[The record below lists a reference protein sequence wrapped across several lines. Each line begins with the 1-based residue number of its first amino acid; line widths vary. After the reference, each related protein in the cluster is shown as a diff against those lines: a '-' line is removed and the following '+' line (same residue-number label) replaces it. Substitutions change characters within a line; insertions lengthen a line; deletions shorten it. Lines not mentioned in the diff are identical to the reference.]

1 MTDMPT
7 LNPLQHPICLSQ
19 PDRIA
24 PSAWAGHI
32 PFAMYLIDVLRPHVI
47 VELGTFTGVSYCG
60 FCQAVKQLDLPT
72 RCYAIDT
79 WRGDEHTGFYDQE
92 LLEELKR
99 YHDPLYSSFSSL
111 TQSTFAEALPLFADS
126 SIDLL
131 HIDGAHAF
139 ESVKQDFESWLP
151 KMSARGIV
159 LIHDICE
166 SQPGFGVGR
175 LWSEIKQRYR
185 TFEFQHEHVLGVVAT
200 GDIHEPELQSL
211 FALSEPDVALI
222 RQFFHQLGK
231 RLTLTYENA
240 VSNTKATC
248 AELARERDQLLTHAR
263 ELDREI
269 EIRDQAI
276 DAISDQ
282 LDATQNRTAAILN
295 SRSWRWVNRYAL
307 LKARVVQPARRALRR
322 SSNGFG
328 PVDDELDYRAWVKQ
342 HDLLS
347 NTDRLNI
354 AKRIQGLKSRPRIS
368 IVVLPCAHG
377 DAFLERTIDSL
388 RTQLYP
394 NYEVCVIVSDTSRNP
409 VSDFDSAGDRFRVL
423 NCEPN
428 EDPLGTANRA
438 LADVGGDFVGF
449 VHAGDELPAHALY
462 LFAEQLNRFSGVDIV
477 YSDEDW
483 IDAGGARLNPYFK
496 PDWNPDLLHS
506 GDFLSRLAL
515 YRTALLERTGRLR
528 PEFGE
533 SALYDLSL
541 RATEGLGGFRIRHL
555 PYVLYH
561 RRAAAFPGSR
571 NGDEQARAL
580 QEHLDRLRMEASVTS
595 SPSGFCRIQHRLPQ
609 PNPLVTLIIA
619 TRDRVDLLRQIV
631 GDILAK
637 TDYAPI
643 ELIIVDNVSRE
654 PATIEYL
661 KELEKHPGVSIL
673 SHLGRFNFLA
683 INNQAARAA
692 NGEVLG
698 FLNNDLKIISS
709 DWLREMVSQVLRPGV
724 GAVGA
729 KLYYPDDTIQHA
741 GVILG
746 LGNLAGYV
754 HRYAPRD
761 AAGHGGRLNRVQDC
775 SAVTAACIVLKRSVF
790 EEVGGFDEVNLPVA
804 YNDVDLCLKIRE
816 RGYRVLWTPHAELYH
831 LESASRPSDFS
842 PDQKQRY
849 ERECAYFKF
858 RWHHKVA
865 RDPFYNPN
873 LTLAAED
880 YSLAWPPR
888 AGKPWNA

>member
-1 MTDMPT
+1 MQM

-24 PSAWAGHI
+24 SSAWAGHI
-32 PFAMYLIDVLRPHVI
+32 PFAMYLIDVLRPQVI
-47 VELGTFTGVSYCG
+47 VELGTFAGVSYCA
-60 FCQAVKQLDLPT
+60 FCQAVKQLELPA

-79 WRGDEHTGFYDQE
+79 WRGDEHTGFYDQD
-92 LLEELKR
+92 LLEELRR

-111 TQSTFAEALPLFADS
+111 IQSTFDEALPNFQDS

-131 HIDGAHAF
+131 HIDGSRAY
-139 ESVKQDFESWLP
+139 EIVKHDFESWLP

-159 LIHDICE
+159 LMHGICE
-166 SQPGFGVGR
+166 SQESFGVGR
-175 LWSEIKQRYR
+175 LWGEIKRRYR
-185 TFEFQHEHVLGVVAT
+185 TFEFPHEHGLGVVAT
-200 GDIHEPELQSL
+200 GDIHEAELQSI
-211 FALSEPDVALI
+211 FALSEPDAGLT
-222 RQFFHQLGK
+222 RQFFHQLGE
-231 RLTLTYENA
+231 RLTLAFENA
-240 VSNTKATC
+240 LSNTKATC
-248 AELARERDQLLTHAR
+248 EELARERDQLLTHSRA
-263 ELDREI
+263 LDREI
-269 EIRDQAI
+269 EIRDKAI

-282 LDATQNRTAAILN
+282 LDAAQNRNATILN
-295 SRSWRWVNRYAL
+295 SRSWRWVNRYGL

-328 PVDDELDYRAWVKQ
+328 PVDDEINYRAWVKQ
-342 HDLLS
+342 HDVLT

-354 AKRIQGLKSRPRIS
+354 AKRIQGLRSRPRIS
-368 IVVLPCAHG
+368 IVVLPSSDG

-388 RTQLYP
+388 RAQLYP
-394 NYEVCVIVSDTSRNP
+394 NYDVCVIASDTSRNP
-409 VSDFDSAGDRFRVL
+409 DSDLDSADDRFRVL
-423 NCEPN
+423 NREPD
-428 EDPLGTANRA
+428 EDSLGAANRA
-438 LADVGGDFVGF
+438 LTNVSGEFVGF

-477 YSDEDW
+477 YSDEDS
-483 IDAGGARLNPYFK
+483 IDAGGARSNPYFK
-496 PDWNPDLLHS
+496 PDWSPDLLHS

-515 YRTALLERTGRLR
+515 YRTALVQRTGRLR

-561 RRAAAFPGSR
+561 RRAAAPPESR
-571 NGDEQARAL
+571 NGNGQARAL
-580 QEHLDRLRMEASVTS
+580 QEHLDRLRMEANVTRT
-595 SPSGFCRIQHRLPQ
+595 PSGLFRIQHHLPQ
-609 PNPLVTLIIA
+609 PHPLITLIIP

-631 GDILAK
+631 SDVMTK

-643 ELIIVDNVSRE
+643 ELIIVDNESRE
-654 PATIEYL
+654 PATLEYL

-673 SHLGRFNFLA
+673 SRDGPFNFSA
-683 INNQAARAA
+683 MNNQAARAA
-692 NGEVLG
+692 KGEVLG
-698 FLNNDLKIISS
+698 FLNNDLRIISA
-709 DWLREMVSQVLRPGV
+709 DWLREMVSQAIRPGV

-729 KLYYPDDTIQHA
+729 KLYYPDDSIQHA
-741 GVILG
+741 GIILG

-754 HRYAPRD
+754 HRYAPRE

-775 SAVTAACIVLKRSVF
+775 SAVTAACIVLKRPVF

-816 RGYRVLWTPHAELYH
+816 RGYRILWTPHAELYH

-842 PDQKQRY
+842 PEEKQRY
-849 ERECAYFKF
+849 ERECAHIRA
-858 RWHHKVA
+858 RWSHAIA

-873 LTLAAED
+873 LTIAAED
-880 YSLAWPPR
+880 YSLAWPPLV
-888 AGKPWNA
+888 GKPWNA